1 MRRCGDPA
9 TGRGRIEFETQMFS
23 VITQARIPL
32 RFLKL
37 GASGAEPWLCASS
50 SSRSVGRSPGSA
62 GEAARVRQIREC
74 ASPRSQILVQAGS
87 SRGLAFDFDRLRS
100 GPFEG
105 PATVIPPALPEDTYL
120 RSKPLNEL
128 YKKGCQEKKFCLDRR
143 PRRFLSRHPAHSL

>member
-1 MRRCGDPA
+1 
-9 TGRGRIEFETQMFS
+9 MFS
-23 VITQARIPL
+23 VITQARIHLL
-32 RFLKL
+32 RFLTV

-87 SRGLAFDFDRLRS
+87 SRGLAFDCDRLRS

-105 PATVIPPALPEDTYL
+105 PATVIPPALPEDTYSTFDGIYL
-120 RSKPLNEL
+120 ER
-128 YKKGCQEKKFCLDRR
+128 KGASVIATGKVPGEQ
-143 PRRFLSRHPAHSL
+143 